1 MPRRMSLKRRLPLRI
16 SYDQEGPPTAQHF
29 VGARHGAELSVSSHR
44 GSLTRWA
51 QASGTDSGPDDG
63 RSVMPRLDPLCDS
76 RNPANIPVEP
86 VEQPTKFDVVIDMK
100 TVKTLRLTVPRKLL
114 AIAEEVI

>member
-1 MPRRMSLKRRLPLRI
+1 
-16 SYDQEGPPTAQHF
+16 
-29 VGARHGAELSVSSHR
+29 
-44 GSLTRWA
+44 
-51 QASGTDSGPDDG
+51 
-63 RSVMPRLDPLCDS
+63 MPRLDPLCDS